1 MKPPQVPRYA
11 LSKLEGLAQALLR
24 ERWPGLVIPVDIDFL
39 VDREPGVV
47 LDIARGL
54 RDQRGVAGAAVYHP
68 KEDRF
73 TVLVDEAVADGN
85 PGFYRFTVAEEL
97 GHIRLHR
104 PVLRQVRSVEDADAL
119 HASEHYEYMERN
131 AKWFASA
138 LLMPR
143 EPLLRDA
150 RQLYAGLVK
159 QHGFDHPELVR
170 RSLVIRLSQHYV
182 VNTSPMQYR
191 LERWPL
197 EVLRMVDQALEVK
210 RTSLS

>member
-1 MKPPQVPRYA
+1 M
-11 LSKLEGLAQALLR
+11 GT
-24 ERWPGLVIPVDIDFL
+24 
-39 VDREPGVV
+39 
-47 LDIARGL
+47 RGSTGS
-54 RDQRGVAGAAVYHP
+54 RSRR
-68 KEDRF
+68 K
-73 TVLVDEAVADGN
+73 
-85 PGFYRFTVAEEL
+85 L

-143 EPLLRDA
+143 EPLLRDV

-159 QHGFDHPELVR
+159 QHGFDHPEPVR

-182 VNTSPMQYR
+182 VEHIADAVSP
-191 LERWPL
+191 
-197 EVLRMVDQALEVK
+197 
-210 RTSLS
+210 RTLAVGGA